1 MSRDDDHDYDYM
13 RYLHSFEQAA
23 ANMRPITAMLGSY
36 MNSLVENG
44 FSRSEA
50 LELVSRFQDKILTS
64 AFDNNFKGK
73 KEE

>member
-1 MSRDDDHDYDYM
+1 MPCNDDNDHDYM

-44 FSRSEA
+44 FNRPEA
-50 LELVSRFQDKILTS
+50 LELVGRLQDKILAS